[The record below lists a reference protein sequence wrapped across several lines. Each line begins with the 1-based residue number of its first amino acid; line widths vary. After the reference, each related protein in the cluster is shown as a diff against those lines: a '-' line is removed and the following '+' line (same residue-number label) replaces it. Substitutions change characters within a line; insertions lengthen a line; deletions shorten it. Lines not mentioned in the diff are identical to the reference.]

1 MPNKERKETKT
12 NATTPDRADV
22 FPNGRRE
29 LRELFTQLARPGA
42 TIGEVMQGR
51 ERPAPATPAAPK
63 AGYAAEQFKPYE
75 NIKGVRN
82 NPHLTE
88 GVYDRLDGLSKKHGW
103 SMETFLR
110 VFSQETAGSFN
121 PSIRVGDAADKNR
134 PGGVIRYR
142 GKPIGSATGIIQF
155 IKKTAKALGTSTA
168 ELRKMSLEQQL
179 EYVDRYLNQY
189 SRSFQQARAERGEV
203 SLAEAYTSVLAGK
216 VRTGD
221 QTLFRRGTKAYRSN
235 SGVDINKDGRITA
248 EEAAETVRRNTVAD
262 VPAAKPAR
270 RKR

>member
-12 NATTPDRADV
+12 NATTPDRVDV
-22 FPNGRRE
+22 FPNRQQE
-29 LRELFTQLARPGA
+29 LRDLFTQLARPGA
-42 TIGEVMQGR
+42 TIAEVIQNR
-51 ERPAPATPAAPK
+51 TRPPRPTQVTPRQ
-63 AGYAAEQFKPYE
+63 GYASEQFKPFE

-88 GVYDRLDGLSKKHGW
+88 GVYNKLDGLSKKHGW

-110 VFSQETAGSFN
+110 VFSQETAGTFN
-121 PSIRVGDAADKNR
+121 PSIRVGDRADKDT
-134 PGGVIRYR
+134 PGGVIRHR

-155 IKKTAKALGTSTA
+155 IEDTAQSLGTSTRR
-168 ELRKMSLEQQL
+168 LRKMSLEQQL

-189 SRSFQQARAERGEV
+189 SPAFQKAKAERGEV

-221 QTLFRRGTKAYRSN
+221 ETLFRRGTKAYRSN
-235 SGVDINKDGRITA
+235 SGVDVNKDGRITA
-248 EEAAETVRRNTVAD
+248 EEAAETVRRNTVAN
-262 VPAAKPAR
+262 VPVAQPSR

>member
-1 MPNKERKETKT
+1 MPNKERKDTKT
-12 NATTPDRADV
+12 NATKPDRADV
-22 FPNGRRE
+22 FPNRRRE
-29 LRELFTQLARPGA
+29 LRELFTQLPRPEA

-51 ERPAPATPAAPK
+51 EKPTAPTAPK
-63 AGYAAEQFKPYE
+63 VGYAAGQFKPYE
-75 NIKGVRN
+75 NIRGVRN

-88 GVYDRLDGLSKKHGW
+88 GVYNRLDGLSKKHGW

-110 VFSQETAGSFN
+110 VFSQETAGTFN
-121 PSIRVGDAADKNR
+121 PSIRVGDRADKNT
-134 PGGVIRYR
+134 PGGVIRHQ

-189 SRSFQQARAERGEV
+189 SGAFQKARADRGEV

-221 QTLFRRGTKAYRSN
+221 KTLFRRGTKAYRSN
-235 SGVDINKDGRITA
+235 SGVDVNKDGRITA
-248 EEAAETVRRNTVAD
+248 EEAAETVRRNTVAN
-262 VPAAKPAR
+262 VPVAQPSR